1 MFHRVPFISPTSVVT
16 AAVILVLAALF
27 ALSLSSPGTAHA
39 SHSSPPTV
47 SILSITPEVG
57 EEDRNLRVTLQL
69 SRPLT
74 EDEEYCYDGRGPN
87 EEPRDE
93 VCIQGGIIVWD
104 TYNDHLSDE
113 RAGDS
118 DQWVKFVFRG
128 GETEKRLTFKAKP
141 DDCITPDRTIRVA
154 VNTVFD
160 ELDDYGYIIDE
171 TEHTVHVSGDD
182 TTNGEL
188 FENGGKCLPVDDGA
202 TEEIIQNRAPEFSSL
217 PITLSVVENTD
228 ADVNIGEPGGR
239 HRPGGATS

>member
-1 MFHRVPFISPTSVVT
+1 M
-16 AAVILVLAALF
+16 L
-27 ALSLSSPGTAHA
+27 
-39 SHSSPPTV
+39 
-47 SILSITPEVG
+47 TPLE
-57 EEDRNLRVTLQL
+57 LRK
-69 SRPLT
+69 
-74 EDEEYCYDGRGPN
+74 EYCYDGRGPN

-160 ELDDYGYIIDE
+160 DLDDYGYIIDE
-171 TEHTVHVSGDD
+171 TEHTVHVNGDD

-228 ADVNIGEPGGR
+228 ADVNIGDPVA
-239 HRPGGATS
+239 ATDPEGDELTFSLTGTDAASFDIDSSTGQLMTDAALDYETKTPTTWPCRSMTARTYTATRI